1 MCLTVVEAFVYCTF
15 ALTDALPVRVNV
27 QLAVLLAVVQA
38 PVQNAVRP
46 PETLR
51 VTAPFAGNEADPVL
65 PTGTLIPAGLEVTL
79 TPLRPLAVTVSTA
92 VAAAGGGGFRV
103 KPADRVTPPPETEML
118 PCVRTVTA
126 AV

>member
-1 MCLTVVEAFVYCTF
+1 MCLKVIEALIYCTF
-15 ALTDALPVRVNV
+15 ALTDALPVKVNV
-27 QLAVLLAVVQA
+27 QLAVLSAVVQA

-46 PETLR
+46 PETLS

-79 TPLRPLAVTVSTA
+79 IPLRPLAVTVSTA
-92 VAAAGGGGFRV
+92 VGAAGGGGFRV

-118 PCVRTVTA
+118 PCARAVTA